1 MNICALCCIWCVYM
15 CIRYLSNAC
24 KHILLSPIKKRPPC
38 RELNVN
44 LRICNTQTFTLSLNK
59 MKIIYMHTMS
69 KSHHHH
75 HHYHHDHNENFF
87 RELSASF
94 LLHIHSYSPNCV
106 SKAPSCSHFIFN
118 VKRGPSSCRRARI
131 FSPLLPLPPTLPP
144 LTLLL
149 LPPLLPLLS
158 LSFFFSLR

>member
-1 MNICALCCIWCVYM
+1 M

-24 KHILLSPIKKRPPC
+24 KHVLLSPIKKRPPY

-44 LRICNTQTFTLSLNK
+44 SRICNPNIHSFIEQDENH
-59 MKIIYMHTMS
+59 IYAHNVE
-69 KSHHHH
+69 SHHHH
-75 HHYHHDHNENFF
+75 RHHYHHDHNENFF

-131 FSPLLPLPPTLPP
+131 FSPLLPLPPTL
-144 LTLLL
+144 LL